1 MSCYSLIKIN
11 MYSGSTLTNA
21 SGNIIG
27 AHQKIDRSARK
38 VLSSLGEFNK
48 FPESKVILHFEG
60 RNGPDSAKAKL
71 DGEDAP
77 WHFYDPFDPDDG
89 LLIVQIEEH
98 YIKLVESLRNNNK
111 ARSAFEAA
119 WLSHALVDGLTPA
132 HHYPYEQELEV
143 LRGEG
148 KETRDTIT
156 KKIFISGDSPS
167 ETIQKNWKMW
177 GSKGL
182 FTTHALFEIGAS
194 MIIAPMS
201 YLVARPNNYDVKK
214 IESIGLSE
222 YFKRIAR
229 EVALFD
235 MYENF
240 YRRGWTLKL
249 AQQVRKE
256 LAPRMAKTVTLA
268 WLLASKEADLI

>member
-1 MSCYSLIKIN
+1 

-38 VLSSLGEFNK
+38 VLRSLGEFNN
-48 FPESKVILHFEG
+48 FPESKLILHFEG

-89 LLIVQIEEH
+89 QLIVQIEEH
-98 YIKLVESLRNNNK
+98 YAKLVESLKNNNK

-156 KKIFISGDSPS
+156 KKIFITGGSPS

-201 YLVARPNNYDVKK
+201 YLIARPSKYDVKK
-214 IESIGLSE
+214 IDSIGLSE

-229 EVALFD
+229 EIALFD

-240 YRRGWTLKL
+240 YRRGWTIKL
-249 AQQVRKE
+249 AQEIRKE

-268 WLLASKEADLI
+268 WLMASREAEKI